1 MNKKS
6 NRLHS
11 SQKNAML
18 RARNQEQIHAY
29 FEQILN
35 LRNSGEAYPV
45 KLDDVWP
52 LMYSDKK
59 KATDVLKADFIYE
72 VDYIV
77 QKSDNQFFG
86 QKSPKLSHTPGRPRE
101 DYFLTA
107 ECLEWFIARK
117 IHSVFAVYRE
127 VFHLNVKASTPI
139 AGVYPILYQGK
150 VLYPYTPLLKA
161 IGYSTRSGS
170 VQSRR
175 RQYPQHFV
183 KYTDRNWITPEMAN
197 LLMQQR
203 ETKELQEKLKS
214 AQQFLPFKDEEV

>member
-1 MNKKS
+1 MNKKT

-11 SQKNAML
+11 SQKNAMPS
-18 RARNQEQIHAY
+18 ARSSEQIRAY
-29 FEQILN
+29 FEQVLK
-35 LRNSGEAYPV
+35 LRNSGNPFPV
-45 KLDDVWP
+45 DLDKVWP
-52 LMYSDKK
+52 LVYARKDH
-59 KATDVLKADFIYE
+59 AVDILKTEYIQGKEFI
-72 VDYIV
+72 I
-77 QKSDNQFFG
+77 QKSDSQRFP
-86 QKSPKLSHTPGRPRE
+86 QKRE
-101 DYFLTA
+101 SNIGGDLKSMKYYISVDCMQYL
-107 ECLEWFIARK
+107 IARK
-117 IHSVFAVYRE
+117 RRYLFDIYVQVFNLVAD
-127 VFHLNVKASTPI
+127 ASTPI
-139 AGVYPILYQGK
+139 AGIYPVLYQGK

-203 ETKELQEKLKS
+203 ETKVLQEKLKS